1 MKKNADEMKAAIFV
15 VILLFLAQIY
25 AIVDLSLELT
35 DTKKKL
41 EKAIMQISDMRLP
54 RSHP

>member
-54 RSHP
+54 KSHP